1 VKAERRKGDDDAERN
16 MTSVCRSDEHVGM
29 NPRDAQTGPLVLV
42 LESQETERIL
52 EQDKRAVLCRDLG
65 THGLY
70 LARLRDILVF

>member
-1 VKAERRKGDDDAERN
+1 
-16 MTSVCRSDEHVGM
+16 M

-52 EQDKRAVLCRDLG
+52 EQDKRAVVCRDLG